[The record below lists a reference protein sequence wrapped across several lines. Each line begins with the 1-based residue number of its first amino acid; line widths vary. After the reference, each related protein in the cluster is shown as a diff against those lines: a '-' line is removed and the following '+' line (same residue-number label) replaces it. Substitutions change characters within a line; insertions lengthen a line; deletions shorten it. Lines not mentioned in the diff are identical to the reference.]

1 MMPSNAWYTA
11 LVAQDPNNRH
21 AIQRSNGCWIVID
34 YSAGLRVLDLHNEA
48 KAFDFATNDT
58 SIEERNHNAG
68 YICCRNQEE
77 ERSLIPLLPGYV
89 AFTTA
94 GKNRFKLSILENNN
108 QLLFL
113 WEEFG
118 SDVSYSNRK
127 AHGVERLAFRLM
139 LKKYGLEL
147 NNTVRSILSLYD
159 PQIINKLQRL
169 VYEKFP
175 LRYPT
180 IFQEESRVILSEN
193 LKSNAKKKRK
203 HYVVV

>member
-21 AIQRSNGCWIVID
+21 AIQRSNGCWTVID

-58 SIEERNHNAG
+58 SIEERNHNA
-68 YICCRNQEE
+68 
-77 ERSLIPLLPGYV
+77 
-89 AFTTA
+89 
-94 GKNRFKLSILENNN
+94 ENNN

-127 AHGVERLAFRLM
+127 AHSVERLAFRLM

-147 NNTVRSILSLYD
+147 NNTVRSIFGLYD

-169 VYEKFP
+169 VYEKFS